1 MMVLKIL
8 THYNNVY
15 SRQSVHVVALRYMEV
30 LS

>member
-15 SRQSVHVVALRYMEV
+15 SRQSVHVALRYMEE